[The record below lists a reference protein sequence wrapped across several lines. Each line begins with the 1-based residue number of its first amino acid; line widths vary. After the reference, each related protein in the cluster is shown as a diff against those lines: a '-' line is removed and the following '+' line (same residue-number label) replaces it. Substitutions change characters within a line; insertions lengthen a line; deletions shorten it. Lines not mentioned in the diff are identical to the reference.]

1 MYTIESEC
9 LKIIEK
15 INFEPLVNKKIL
27 ITGASG
33 LIGSWMT
40 ICLQLLKNT
49 HNLELY
55 IWTKNKLLNF
65 NSPTTELNI
74 ITRDICDEKSFTDL
88 PNFDIIIHAAGY
100 GQPSKF
106 LENKIKTIILNTK
119 STINLIQKLNKNGK
133 FLFVSTSEIYSGNY
147 KEEITENDFGF
158 TLTNHPRSS
167 YIEGKRCGES
177 ICYSYIEQNVDIKI
191 IRLSLAYGP
200 GTKKGDTRV
209 LNSLIE
215 KALKEN
221 EINLL
226 DSGKA
231 IRTYCYIS
239 DVIEMFWNIFLY
251 GKEKIYNVGGS
262 EKISI
267 YELAK
272 EIGNYLNVNVNLP
285 KQDKSLEGSPNLVN
299 MSINRYLQEFGNKNF
314 IPLQQGLKQTIN
326 WQKKIYE
333 ENNL

>member
-9 LKIIEK
+9 LKILEK
-15 INFEPLVNKKIL
+15 INFEPLINKKVL
-27 ITGASG
+27 VTGASG

-40 ICLQLLKNT
+40 TCLQLLRET
-49 HNLELY
+49 HNLDIFVWVKNDL
-55 IWTKNKLLNF
+55 TKFNF
-65 NSPTTELNI
+65 PTEGLNI
-74 ITRDICDEKSFTDL
+74 ITKDICDEKSFIDL
-88 PNFDIIIHAAGY
+88 PNFDVIIHAAGY

-106 LENKIKTIILNTK
+106 LENKIKTIILNTQ
-119 STINLIQKLNKNGK
+119 STINLVQKLNKNGK

-147 KEEITENDFGF
+147 KEKITENDFGL

-177 ICYSYIEQNVDIKI
+177 ICYSFIEQNVNIKI
-191 IRLSLAYGP
+191 VRLSLAYGP

-221 EINLL
+221 TINLL

-239 DVIEMFWNIFLY
+239 DVIQMFWNIFLY
-251 GKEKIYNVGGS
+251 GKEKIYNVGGT
-262 EKISI
+262 EKVSI

-272 EIGNYLNVNVNLP
+272 EIGSLLNVDVNLP
-285 KQDKSLEGSPNLVN
+285 KQENSLDGSPNLVN
-299 MSINRYLQEFGNKNF
+299 MSIDRYQEEFGLDSFTTLQEG
-314 IPLQQGLKQTIN
+314 LQKTIN

-333 ENNL
+333 ENKL